1 MSKDAMTLGYIKKHR
16 QELVER
22 IDALTS
28 TLHAILIEGDL
39 NGEQFHEACATAT
52 EAVITKARITSLGE
66 TK

>member
-1 MSKDAMTLGYIKKHR
+1 MSKDAMTLGYIKMHR
-16 QELVER
+16 QELIER
-22 IDALTS
+22 IDALTD
-28 TLHAILIEGDL
+28 TLQAILIEGDL

>member
-1 MSKDAMTLGYIKKHR
+1 MGKDAMTLPYIKKHR
-16 QELVER
+16 QELIER

-28 TLHAILIEGDL
+28 TLREVLIEGDL
-39 NGEQFHEACATAT
+39 NLEEFQQACATVT